1 MNIIEEIIYPVLD
14 QTKDEEALEF
24 ENSKDLVLYGEDDG
38 LLDSLMLID
47 FIVEIQDR
55 ISDLTGKDV
64 KLVTTEALQSV
75 ESPFRTVKSLSE
87 YIEELLK

>member
-14 QTKDEEALEF
+14 QIKDEEALEF

-64 KLVTTEALQSV
+64 TLVTTEALQSV

-87 YIEELLK
+87 YIEKLLK